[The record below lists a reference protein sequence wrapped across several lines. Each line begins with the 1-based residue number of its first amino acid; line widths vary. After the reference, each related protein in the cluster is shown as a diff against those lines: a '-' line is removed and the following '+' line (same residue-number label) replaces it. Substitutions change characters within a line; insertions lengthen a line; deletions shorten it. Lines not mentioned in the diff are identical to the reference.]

1 MAYDPGHAQLMQEAL
16 GDTPNISEKKMFG
29 GLCFMLNGHM
39 VCGVHKDGGMAR
51 VCKQAEPDAL
61 LIEGIAPLSFT
72 GRKMGGMVDVSED
85 VLSDNIRLE
94 KIVSMALDY
103 AKSLPPK

>member
-1 MAYDPGHAQLMQEAL
+1 MAYDPGHAELMQEAL
-16 GDTPNISEKKMFG
+16 GDTQNISEKKMFD

-51 VCKQAEPDAL
+51 VDKQAEPDAL

>member
-1 MAYDPGHAQLMQEAL
+1 MAYDPGHAELMQEAL
-16 GDTPNISEKKMFG
+16 DDTQNISEKKMFG

-51 VCKQAEPDAL
+51 VGKLAEPDAL

-85 VLSDNIRLE
+85 VLGDDISLE
-94 KIVSMALDY
+94 RIVSMALDY

>member
-1 MAYDPGHAQLMQEAL
+1 MAYDPGHAEQMSDAL
-16 GDTPNISEKKMFG
+16 VGTSGITEKKMFG

-39 VCGVHKDGGMAR
+39 VCGVHKGGGMAR
-51 VCKQAEPDAL
+51 IGKIREAEAL
-61 LIEGIAPLSFT
+61 EMEGIEPLSFT

-85 VLSDNIRLE
+85 VLGCDERLRQ
-94 KIVSMALDY
+94 IVEFALSY

>member
-51 VCKQAEPDAL
+51 EGKQAEPDAL

>member
-1 MAYDPGHAQLMQEAL
+1 MAYDDGHAEQMRDAL
-16 GDTPNISEKKMFG
+16 GSDHVFTEKKMFG

-39 VCGVHKDGGMAR
+39 VCGVHKGGGMAR
-51 VCKQAEPDAL
+51 VGKLAEEDAL
-61 LIEGIAPLSFT
+61 RIKGITPLSFT

-85 VLSDNIRLE
+85 VLGADDRLRQ
-94 KIVSMALDY
+94 IVEMALSY